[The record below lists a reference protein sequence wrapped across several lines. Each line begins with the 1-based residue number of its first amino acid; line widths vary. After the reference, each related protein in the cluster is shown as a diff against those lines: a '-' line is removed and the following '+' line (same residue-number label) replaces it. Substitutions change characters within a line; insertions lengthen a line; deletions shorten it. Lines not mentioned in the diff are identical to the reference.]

1 MYNRFMKKLSEK
13 KRFSLVARLRSANH
27 AWRGIGIVFRTTHNF
42 WGELV
47 LGILVIYL
55 GFMLGISEAELAII
69 VLSIGFVLVAEIINT
84 SFEVDI
90 DLTSPEYHPYARDAK
105 DIAAGGVLF
114 SIIIACIIGLIIF
127 LPKFIAIL

>member
-1 MYNRFMKKLSEK
+1 MDKKLSEK
-13 KRFSLVARLRSANH
+13 KRFSLIARLRSANH

-55 GFMLGISEAELAII
+55 GFMLEISETDWAILVLA
-69 VLSIGFVLVAEIINT
+69 IGFVLVSEIINT

-90 DLTSPEYHPYARDAK
+90 DLTSPTYHPYARDAK

-114 SIIIACIIGLIIF
+114 SIIIACVVGLIIF
-127 LPKFIAIL
+127 LPKILILL